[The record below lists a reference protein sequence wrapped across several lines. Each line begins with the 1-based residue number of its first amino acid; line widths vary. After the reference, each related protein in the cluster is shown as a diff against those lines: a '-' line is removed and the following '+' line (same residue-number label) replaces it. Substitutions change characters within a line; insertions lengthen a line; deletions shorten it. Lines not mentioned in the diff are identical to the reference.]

1 MRNKDVYH
9 SVSYLIFGLV
19 MLGIALV
26 FLFTDVPWIAAAMLG
41 LIGLVMILVWANM
54 WIVVVDDKT
63 FISSDLLGRKRTLY
77 FDDVCDYLYGYSSHG
92 TGNWLVMKSCQ
103 IPLGKHVSPRFRLA
117 VQARLTE
124 KATAGDPAGGKKLTG
139 PCWKRA
145 NTKAM
150 YAAICIL
157 AVSVVVM
164 SVCMKSF
171 VFALV
176 MLPILLIL
184 VITACAADRRSA
196 TYELTE
202 DGICTFSQNPF
213 LQRSCTWEET
223 TRIQIASTE
232 IPVGK
237 RALVHALYFVF
248 VKGEENALIRCDA
261 PETIRSLVADRNRI
275 AIPLTYETKPI
286 VLQLARQ
293 KGIPI
298 ECLPAAKELYETS
311 I

>member
-9 SVSYLIFGLV
+9 SVSYLILGLV
-19 MLGIALV
+19 ILGAALV
-26 FLFTDVPWIAAAMLG
+26 CLFADVPWIAAAMLG
-41 LIGLVMILVWANM
+41 LIGLGMILVWANM

-77 FDDVCDYLYGYSSHG
+77 FDDVCDYIYGYSSYG
-92 TGNWLVMKSCQ
+92 TGNWLVMKSGQ
-103 IPLGKHVSPRFRLA
+103 ILLGKHISPRFRLA

-124 KATAGDPAGGKKLTG
+124 KATAGDPAGDKKLTG
-139 PCWKRA
+139 LCWKKD
-145 NTKAM
+145 NTKAQ
-150 YAAICIL
+150 YAVTGIL
-157 AVSVVVM
+157 AALAAVM
-164 SVCMKSF
+164 SVLMKSF
-171 VFALV
+171 VFALA

-184 VITACAADRRSA
+184 VITACTADRRSA

-213 LQRSCTWEET
+213 LQRSCTWAET
-223 TRIQIASTE
+223 TRIQIANTE
-232 IPVGK
+232 IGAG
-237 RALVHALYFVF
+237 RAMLHALYFVF

-298 ECLPAAKELYETS
+298 ECLPPAKELYETS

>member
-9 SVSYLIFGLV
+9 PVSYLIFGLV

-26 FLFTDVPWIAAAMLG
+26 FLFTDIPWIAAAMLG
-41 LIGLVMILVWANM
+41 LIGLGFILAWANM
-54 WIVVVDDKT
+54 WIAVVDDKT

-77 FDDVCDYLYGYSSHG
+77 FDDVCDYIYDYSSYG
-92 TGNWLVMKSCQ
+92 TGNWLVMKSGE
-103 IPLGKHVSPRFRLA
+103 ILLGEHVSPRFRLA
-117 VQARLTE
+117 LQARLTE
-124 KATAGDPAGGKKLTG
+124 KATAGDPADGKKLTG
-139 PCWKRA
+139 PCWKKD
-145 NTKAM
+145 NTKAQ
-150 YAAICIL
+150 YAVTGIL
-157 AVSVVVM
+157 AALTAVM
-164 SVCMKSF
+164 SVLMKSF

-184 VITACAADRRSA
+184 VITARTADRRSA

-232 IPVGK
+232 ILVGK

-248 VKGEENALIRCDA
+248 VKSEENALIRCDA